1 VPRPK
6 TTETA
11 LGWIP
16 TEQQAAV
23 IDFLA
28 LGYSQ
33 NAAARQLGVLQQTIS
48 LWLNDASFAPQ
59 FRERVAERQK
69 LFEENLERIESQQQV
84 MATALVGH
92 ALNGEAARDKYG
104 NRPLD
109 LDVAIEL
116 LRPRWRYRA
125 GERHKQFGA
134 T

>member
-1 VPRPK
+1 M
-6 TTETA
+6 
-11 LGWIP
+11 
-16 TEQQAAV
+16 

-33 NAAARQLGVLQQTIS
+33 NAAGRKLGVPQTDIS
-48 LWLNDASFAPQ
+48 RWLNDVSFAAQ
-59 FRERVAERQK
+59 FREKVAERQK

-92 ALNGEAARDKYG
+92 ALNGELERDRAG

-125 GERHKQFGA
+125 GERHKQFGK
-134 T
+134 TD